1 MAAGSVSPPGR
12 AGRALRALAS
22 PALPTPPDPAD
33 LISAGS
39 RRPGELHE
47 ALPVTAPEAATLGRE
62 AARTGVQRDVLASVT
77 LELALISE
85 DLGGLPDDLTAP
97 ALRMNDRALSAAE
110 ADYLRAL
117 TISRRLRPS
126 AGAPAFATVS
136 VPVRL
141 TARLRYGALGGAL
154 DAEQVDA
161 ALAWET
167 AAVIE
172 GRTLSEC
179 VMLHA
184 SRWAA
189 QSSVCSPGAASRPAS
204 RPSKTA

>member
-1 MAAGSVSPPGR
+1 
-12 AGRALRALAS
+12 
-22 PALPTPPDPAD
+22 
-33 LISAGS
+33 
-39 RRPGELHE
+39 
-47 ALPVTAPEAATLGRE
+47 VTGPEAAALGRE

-85 DLGGLPDDLTAP
+85 DLGGLPGDVTAP
-97 ALRMNDRALSAAE
+97 ALRMSDRALSAAD
-110 ADYLRAL
+110 ADYLRTL

-126 AGAPAFATVS
+126 AGAPVFATVA

-141 TARLRYGALGGAL
+141 AGRLRYGALAGAL
-154 DAEQVDA
+154 DAEQVDT

-172 GRTLSEC
+172 GRSLSEC
-179 VMLHA
+179 VLLHA
-184 SRWAA
+184 SRWRA

-204 RPSKTA
+204 SPSKTA

>member
-1 MAAGSVSPPGR
+1 MAAGSVSRPDR

-22 PALPTPPDPAD
+22 PALPAPPDPAD

-47 ALPVTAPEAATLGRE
+47 AVPVTAPEAAALGRE
-62 AARTGVQRDVLASVT
+62 ATRTGVHRDVLASVT
-77 LELALISE
+77 LELAMISE
-85 DLGGLPDDLTAP
+85 DLGGIADDLTAP
-97 ALRMNDRALSAAE
+97 MLRMSDRALSAAE
-110 ADYLRAL
+110 AEYVRAL
-117 TISRRLRPS
+117 TISRRPRRS
-126 AGAPAFATVS
+126 AGAAAFATVS

-141 TARLRYGALGGAL
+141 TSRLRLGTLSCALN
-154 DAEQVDA
+154 AELVDA

-167 AAVIE
+167 AAAIE
-172 GRTLSEC
+172 GRSLSEC
-179 VMLHA
+179 VLLQA

-189 QSSVCSPGAASRPAS
+189 YSSVCSPGAASRPAS